1 MKKALIKFIQMPL
14 KWKITLGTSF
24 ILFTLFFFYSGIQYI
39 VTNVWVNNL
48 EEKNI
53 RKLAVEIV
61 GYMEERTDSL
71 SPSMLQKSTLF
82 LERLNEENQ
91 LIRILDHTGK
101 PLITLSQNVP
111 ANWVSPQVVASQML
125 ERISHGE
132 DQLLVLRSP
141 FASRPFQ
148 GTIEIVRNLESS
160 DSLNDL
166 LLLTMLIAGIG
177 SIVLS
182 AAGGFLI
189 ARQII
194 KPVQSLAETM
204 NIVSKTGHT
213 RRVEFSDNG
222 DELSQLATI
231 FNEMMNRLELSFK
244 QQNQFVEDAS
254 HELRTPL
261 AVIEGHL
268 SLLQRWGKNDPK
280 ILDESIAAALMESR
294 RLKVLV
300 KELLELSRAEEDY
313 TAKSVPRIYSGSV
326 ISHTVQN
333 FMLLYPEFTFE
344 VDYEEIR
351 NVQIGINP
359 NHLEQ
364 VLSIVI
370 ENAIK
375 YSCERKVVEV
385 RGILRDSEVLIIVT
399 DFGEGIPAEEIPH
412 VLDRFYRVDKA
423 RSRMKGGN
431 GLGLSIAKRLMVY
444 VNGTIHLESEERQG
458 TSVYLHFPR
467 DHEKPSLLE

>member
-1 MKKALIKFIQMPL
+1 M
-14 KWKITLGTSF
+14 
-24 ILFTLFFFYSGIQYI
+24 ILFSLFLFYSGIQYI

-61 GYMEERTDSL
+61 GYMDDQAYSL
-71 SPSMLQKSTLF
+71 SPSQLQKTTSF

-91 LIRILDHTGK
+91 LIRILDHTGQ

-111 ANWVSPQVVASQML
+111 ANWVAPRTVVTQTFEL
-125 ERISHGE
+125 IRYGE
-132 DQLLVLRSP
+132 DKLLVIRCP
-141 FASRPFQ
+141 FGSSPFQ
-148 GTIEIVRNLESS
+148 GTIEIVRNLESF
-160 DSLNDL
+160 DSLNNL
-166 LLLTMLIAGIG
+166 LLLTMLFAGSG

-189 ARQII
+189 ARQVI

-204 NIVSKTGHT
+204 NIVRKTGHT
-213 RRVEFSDNG
+213 HRVEFTDNG

-280 ILDESIAAALMESR
+280 ILDESINAALTESR
-294 RLKVLV
+294 RLKALV
-300 KELLELSRAEEDY
+300 KELLELSRTDGDFG
-313 TAKSVPRIYSGSV
+313 AKQVARIYPGSV
-326 ISHTVQN
+326 ISHTIQN
-333 FMLLYPEFTFE
+333 FMLLYPEYTFDVE
-344 VDYEEIR
+344 IESIR
-351 NVQIGINP
+351 NVQININP

-370 ENAIK
+370 DNAIK
-375 YSCERKVVEV
+375 YSCDNKVVEIK
-385 RGILRDSEVLIIVT
+385 GKLTESEVLIIIS
-399 DFGEGIPAEEIPH
+399 DYGEGIPAAEISH
-412 VLDRFYRVDKA
+412 VFDRFYRVDKA
-423 RSRMKGGN
+423 RSRLRVGTVW
-431 GLGLSIAKRLMVY
+431 VY
-444 VNGTIHLESEERQG
+444 RSQN
-458 TSVYLHFPR
+458 
-467 DHEKPSLLE
+467 D